1 MNMDGQ
7 ISRGFLTGYQTG
19 GRFSPLNDVLTNFL
33 NYTLARRQQ
42 QEQYLRQLQT
52 GMMGSMIGAGYQPPA
67 GFMQQ
72 MGLEG
77 WKAPK
82 TIFDYMSPEQFDRML
97 REGRVKQ
104 SIDSSGKVSFDIL
117 PPLTPKE
124 TIDPWSKAVETYQ
137 RLYGGVGK
145 GGKAIPVEKL
155 AERQIESKLP
165 LFQRL
170 MGIFTHP
177 SREEILSE
185 ISRATG
191 VPYPTAGSGAMPAQ
205 QINPQLQEFVRKAK
219 AEGWSDDEIIAYLQK
234 KGW

>member
-1 MNMDGQ
+1 MDGQ

-42 QEQYLRQLQT
+42 QEQYLRQLQM
-52 GMMGSMIGAGYQPPA
+52 GMMGSMISAGYQPPA
-67 GFMQQ
+67 GFLQQ
-72 MGLEG
+72 IGLGE
-77 WKAPK
+77 WTKP
-82 TIFDYMSPEQFDRML
+82 TTSLEQLKDIIQSGQYKVSYKVD
-97 REGRVKQ
+97 EQGRV
-104 SIDSSGKVSFDIL
+104 STTIEPI
-117 PPLTPKE
+117 TPKE
-124 TIDPWSKAVETYQ
+124 TIDPWAKAVETYQ

-155 AERQIESKLP
+155 AERQIESRFP

-191 VPYPTAGSGAMPAQ
+191 VPYPTAGSGVIPAQ